1 MLCTAIAVWTF
12 NRASVN
18 EARSISV
25 AWLQIVVFF
34 FRIYLRRRCGLNSFA
49 DRLEQ
54 DTKSRTCR

>member
-34 FRIYLRRRCGLNSFA
+34 FRI
-49 DRLEQ
+49 
-54 DTKSRTCR
+54 